1 VGVDIQADNS
11 ISGNAKDINIQNANN
26 TDTNY
31 SKHKKIKISL
41 ADVLGNI
48 VKNPLILKKESDGK
62 VSFTL
67 ATATIDKETKHSTQ
81 STGLA
86 FLTASIA
93 GFICTYSFLTTN
105 LISVLPCSSLELV
118 VVVSSVTF
126 KQTIAL
132 VVTPKQPCRLFYS
145 LTNSRIM
152 RADSSLALRL
162 SCLCDA

>member
-1 VGVDIQADNS
+1 LQWHGGEPLLIDPSRCERLIIGLNANSNIHTVGVDIQADNS

-81 STGLA
+81 TTVQRSNINAGA
-86 FLTASIA
+86 AGIRLTANDKQLGKQSNKQS
-93 GFICTYSFLTTN
+93 G
-105 LISVLPCSSLELV
+105 
-118 VVVSSVTF
+118 
-126 KQTIAL
+126 KQTNNHVGIKRNVIAIE
-132 VVTPKQPCRLFYS
+132 S
-145 LTNSRIM
+145 
-152 RADSSLALRL
+152 
-162 SCLCDA
+162 